1 MALYVDIID
10 GGIGNIH
17 QMCRKKNV
25 SFDPV
30 SPKDL
35 DLFDV
40 AVLTEEAAPPG
51 DVVSGTQVAELRGDG
66 KWCRIYDVRSY
77 TDEEKG
83 AQERSWRD
91 QQYDAVRIEI
101 NRIEDAHGSKRSTV
115 AAWRTYRNDLR
126 DYPQQ
131 PTFPNGTRPVSP

>member
-1 MALYVDIID
+1 MMYVDKLD
-10 GGIGNIH
+10 GEILNIH
-17 QMCRKKNV
+17 RMSIKKNV
-25 SFDPV
+25 SFDPIF
-30 SPKDL
+30 PKDL

-40 AVLTEEAAPPG
+40 AVLTEEAAPAG
-51 DVVSGTQVAELRGDG
+51 DVVSGTQTAELRGDG
-66 KWCRIYDVRSY
+66 KWYRIYDVRSY

-91 QQYDAVRIEI
+91 GQYDAVRIEI

-115 AAWRTYRNDLR
+115 SAWRAYRNELR

>member
-1 MALYVDIID
+1 MMYVDMVD
-10 GGIGNIH
+10 GEILNIH
-17 QMCRKKNV
+17 RMSIKKNV
-25 SFDPV
+25 SFDPI

-40 AVLTEEAAPPG
+40 AVLTEESAPVG
-51 DVVSGTQVAELRGDG
+51 DIVSGTQVAELRGDG
-66 KWCRIYDVRSY
+66 KWYRIYDIRSY
-77 TDEEKG
+77 TDEEKSI
-83 AQERSWRD
+83 QERSWRD
-91 QQYDAVRIEI
+91 GQYDVVRIEI

-115 AAWRTYRNDLR
+115 SAWRTYRNDLR